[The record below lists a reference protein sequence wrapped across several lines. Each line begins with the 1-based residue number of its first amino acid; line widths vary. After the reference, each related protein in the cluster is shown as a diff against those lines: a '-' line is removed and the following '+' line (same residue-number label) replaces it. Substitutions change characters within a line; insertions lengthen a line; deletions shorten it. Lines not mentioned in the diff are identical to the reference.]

1 SSASCSPA
9 TGSTASDCRSGASA
23 ATRSVDREPDLDGHL
38 PVRDLPAL
46 DVPAGLQ
53 HLEPADV
60 AHALRGRLDR
70 DPVGVVTARLRRAG
84 QFQGLVDV
92 VAHGAPPSSC
102 DRGRVAAHARVL
114 RASYL
119 DSDWPQFRLVA
130 QQSMMTGALVLHMW
144 DRVAEGGKLAPSQV
158 PVTLSLW
165 RSPGPAGGAGLTS
178 VFFF

>member
-23 ATRSVDREPDLDGHL
+23 ATRSVDREPHLDGHL

-60 AHALRGRLDR
+60 AHALRGLLDR
-70 DPVGVVTARLRRAG
+70 DPDGVVTARPGRAG

-92 VAHGAPPSSC
+92 VAHGAPPSTRNLS
-102 DRGRVAAHARVL
+102 VAPPTLYVNQIVNTPVQVRYQYRHSLPFWRRSL
-114 RASYL
+114 SFEPRNSASL
-119 DSDWPQFRLVA
+119 
-130 QQSMMTGALVLHMW
+130 
-144 DRVAEGGKLAPSQV
+144 
-158 PVTLSLW
+158 
-165 RSPGPAGGAGLTS
+165 LTP
-178 VFFF
+178 